1 MKPRIK
7 LDEAKTP
14 DGGTL
19 TLFEHDG
26 SFGIYL
32 DGRELMHSKVATS
45 EEVLGRIGVEWIEP
59 DQPANVLI
67 GGLGLGFTLQ
77 SALRA
82 AGPEVFIDVVE
93 LLPAVIEWNRTHM
106 IGLNGSCISDA
117 RVRVINQDIN
127 AWVKSAAAG
136 SYDAILLDVDNGPVA
151 MVDQNNSSLYSPA
164 GVDRLCSML
173 RPGGRLAIWSAGRD
187 QPFQN
192 RLRKAHIPFEVVPA
206 KVHRGARQNSIAIY
220 VIQPNGR

>member
-19 TLFEHDG
+19 ALFEHDG
-26 SFGIYL
+26 SFGIFR

-67 GGLGLGFTLQ
+67 GGLGLGFTLK
-77 SALRA
+77 SALRT
-82 AGPEVFIDVVE
+82 AGPEVSVDVVE

-106 IGLNGSCISDA
+106 IGLNGSCLNDA
-117 RVRVINQDIN
+117 RVRVINQEVALRRWGELHEIQG
-127 AWVKSAAAG
+127 AALFLASDASSYVTG
-136 SYDAILLDVDNGPVA
+136 SVLVVD
-151 MVDQNNSSLYSPA
+151 
-164 GVDRLCSML
+164 
-173 RPGGRLAIWSAGRD
+173 GGWT
-187 QPFQN
+187 
-192 RLRKAHIPFEVVPA
+192 AH
-206 KVHRGARQNSIAIY
+206 
-220 VIQPNGR
+220 

>member
-19 TLFEHDG
+19 ALFEHDG
-26 SFGIYL
+26 SFGIFL

-67 GGLGLGFTLQ
+67 GGLGLGFTLK
-77 SALRA
+77 SALRT
-82 AGPEVFIDVVE
+82 AGPEVSVDVVE
-93 LLPAVIEWNRTHM
+93 LLSAVIEWNRTHM
-106 IGLNGSCISDA
+106 IGLNGSCLNDA
-117 RVRVINQDIN
+117 RVRVINQDVHSWIEGSPK
-127 AWVKSAAAG
+127 A
-136 SYDAILLDVDNGPVA
+136 SYDAILLDVDNGPIA
-151 MVDQNNSSLYSPA
+151 MVDQNNSSLYSRE
-164 GVDRLCSML
+164 GIDCLCQRL
-173 RPGGRLAIWSAGRD
+173 RPGGHLAIWSADRD

-192 RLRKAHIPFEVVPA
+192 RLRKAGIPFDVVPA
-206 KVHRGARQNSIAIY
+206 RLHRGARQKTIAIY
-220 VIQPNGR
+220 VIQPNG